1 MHDAPTNM
9 LSRQPSA
16 VKLSPEPA
24 MSQAATLTGITWNHS
39 RGYLPLV
46 ATAQRFTELHDDVTI
61 EWSKRSLQAFA
72 DQPIERLAD
81 RFDLLIIDHPF
92 VGFAAAHP
100 VLVPLD
106 EHLPAAF
113 LADQGAHSVGVS
125 HASYACGGHQWAL
138 AVDAATP
145 VSAGRPDLIERHG
158 VDFPQTWAEL
168 LALARLGHVAFPA
181 IPIDCLGHFWMLCL
195 ALGEEPCATTDHVVD
210 PTVGAIALE
219 HLRELVALCDP
230 ACLARNPIQT
240 YEAMV
245 ASDEL
250 VYCPFAYGYSNYA
263 RPGYARAT
271 LRFGGLV
278 TFEGRRLRSTLG
290 GTGLA
295 ISQRCHDLTSAL
307 AYAQYVA
314 SPSCQRGLYVTA
326 GGQPGHRGAW
336 LDAEV
341 NYLCH
346 DFFRDTLATLDEAW
360 LRPRFDGYIPFQ
372 DEAGV
377 IVHRYL
383 RNGGDPR
390 LVIAEL
396 DRGYRESLANG

>member
-1 MHDAPTNM
+1 MA
-9 LSRQPSA
+9 
-16 VKLSPEPA
+16 
-24 MSQAATLTGITWNHS
+24 QAATLTGITWNHS

-46 ATAQRFTELHDDVTI
+46 ATAQRFAELHDDVTI

-81 RFDLLIIDHPF
+81 HFDLLIIDHPF

-113 LADQGAHSVGVS
+113 LADQGANSVGAS
-125 HASYACGGHQWAL
+125 HTSYDCGGHQWAL

-145 VSAGRPDLIERHG
+145 VSAVRPDLIERLG
-158 VDFPQTWAEL
+158 VDVPQTWSEL
-168 LALARLGHVAFPA
+168 LALARQGHVAFPA
-181 IPIDCLGHFWMLCL
+181 IPIDSLGHFWMLCL
-195 ALGEEPCATTDHVVD
+195 ALGEEPCATTDYVVD
-210 PTVGAIALE
+210 PTVGTIALE

-263 RPGYARAT
+263 RQGYARAL

-278 TFEGRRLRSTLG
+278 TFEGRQLRSTLG

-295 ISQRCHDLTSAL
+295 ISQRCRELNTAF
-307 AYAQYVA
+307 AYVQYVA
-314 SPSCQRGLYVTA
+314 SPVCQRRLYVTS

-341 NYLCH
+341 NHLCH

-372 DEAGV
+372 DEAGA

-383 RNGGDPR
+383 RSGGDPR
-390 LVIAEL
+390 LVVDEL
-396 DRGYRESLANG
+396 DRGYRESSTNG